1 MDTREPPRSD
11 EVTAVRPS
19 QEPGKKLVIK
29 GVITHDRL
37 LTAIEQRNPIV
48 AKRDKRGGR

>member
-1 MDTREPPRSD
+1 MDTQEPTRSN

-19 QEPGKKLVIK
+19 QESGKKLVIK
-29 GVITHDRL
+29 GVITHERL

-48 AKRDKRGGR
+48 ANRDKRGGR